1 MEEILREGFTR
12 LGLALPPDTERR
24 FLLYSRLLTER
35 NRVHNLTA
43 ITDEADIARLHF
55 LDCAAVLP
63 FIPNREAEVVDVGAG
78 AGFPGLVLKLLE
90 PRLRMTLLDSQKKRV
105 DFLREACSQLGLTD
119 VACLHARAEEAA
131 PLRGS
136 FDIAVSRAVARLN
149 VLCELCLPL
158 VRPGGLFLAM
168 KGPDC
173 LGEVREAG
181 RAIEALG
188 GLPGEIERY
197 AIPGTDIIHSVVRVR
212 KHAPTPSMYPRR
224 FAKIQKQPL

>member
-90 PRLRMTLLDSQKKRV
+90 PRLRMTLLDSQRSVWTFSGRPALSSGLRMWRV
-105 DFLREACSQLGLTD
+105 STPGRRRRRRCG
-119 VACLHARAEEAA
+119 
-131 PLRGS
+131 G
-136 FDIAVSRAVARLN
+136 VSISP
-149 VLCELCLPL
+149 C
-158 VRPGGLFLAM
+158 PG
-168 KGPDC
+168 PS
-173 LGEVREAG
+173 
-181 RAIEALG
+181 
-188 GLPGEIERY
+188 PG
-197 AIPGTDIIHSVVRVR
+197 
-212 KHAPTPSMYPRR
+212 
-224 FAKIQKQPL
+224 